1 MIMKAKSQNTGT
13 FLKVGIQFP
22 GIRGHRKG
30 LRIPRLGRLDTEQDL
45 NPQGSFCTKDCE
57 ISEQTV
63 TSLPWIRRRDS
74 AEAPS
79 PPARA
84 SLNQEAGT
92 RPFTREHS
100 PQGGGGCFICLM
112 WLLLSKSRFREYNP
126 TENRYFFF
134 FFLTTR

>member
-1 MIMKAKSQNTGT
+1 MIRKAKSQNTGT
-13 FLKVGIQFP
+13 FLKVGIKFP

-74 AEAPS
+74 AEALS

-100 PQGGGGCFICLM
+100 PRGEGGASFA
-112 WLLLSKSRFREYNP
+112 
-126 TENRYFFF
+126 
-134 FFLTTR
+134 